1 MDSIVAAITTRAS
14 TAKFSKLQRVN
25 SNTGT
30 VMENITQIWKKI
42 QAPEFNP
49 ATDMNLVEQVKQVA
63 LTSQESAKVS
73 FGTSGW
79 RGEIGSEFTLRNLQV
94 VGAAIVRMYR
104 EATPELFDALGVKD
118 FAELQKKGVVVGHD
132 NRLLGHEFC
141 EAVADQ
147 FAKAGVKVY
156 YGGEMP
162 TPEFSAAIE
171 MLGAACSINMT
182 PSHNPS
188 HYNGI
193 KFNPADGGP
202 AGPEITN
209 VITKLSNEM
218 MATWKFEPV
227 SKVDWEVIDSLKIYK
242 EFLVKQGT
250 IKFDRIKEFI
260 KKGRLTLVC
269 DHVHGSTRR
278 RPAALLDNPECLI
291 TLRNEDDS
299 LFGGIAPEPSSKNLE
314 KVRKVLDESKSWF
327 RLGAIF
333 DPDGDRIRFYD
344 GTREIDMNQFGAI
357 AFHYMATWRKEQ
369 GCVAKSV
376 ATSNFVNIIAE
387 KLGVP
392 VMETPVGFK
401 NFRPWL
407 SRNAKQK
414 ALVAFE
420 ESDGISGLNNT
431 LEKDAQFGLLMA
443 LEILA
448 TTGKNLGEYL
458 DALYEEYGRFY
469 PTRSGFEVDKSLVG
483 APLKAKVDAIADIA
497 KPGAKVMVGANEKT
511 VKQLLTLDGVKVI
524 FDDDSWMLV
533 RPSGTEP
540 KVRIYTECRNPDEK
554 DPMFEA
560 AKALFFKN

>member
-1 MDSIVAAITTRAS
+1 MKNVSQ
-14 TAKFSKLQRVN
+14 L
-25 SNTGT
+25 
-30 VMENITQIWKKI
+30 WKKI
-42 QAPEFNP
+42 QSQEFNP
-49 ATDMNLVEQVKQVA
+49 ATDMGLVEQVKQVA
-63 LTSQESAKVS
+63 LTSTECAHVS

-94 VGAAIVRMYR
+94 VGAAIVRMYK
-104 EATPELFDALGVKD
+104 EASPELLKALGIKN
-118 FAELQKKGVVVGHD
+118 FEELKKRGVVIGHD

-141 EAVADQ
+141 EAVADM
-147 FAKAGVKVY
+147 FARAGVKVY

-162 TPEFSAAIE
+162 TPEFSASIE

-209 VITKLSNEM
+209 IITKLSNEM
-218 MATWKFEPV
+218 MPTWKFEPV
-227 SKVDWEVIDSLKIYK
+227 QHVDWEIIDSLKIYK
-242 EFLVKQGT
+242 EFLIKQGT
-250 IKFDRIKEFI
+250 IKFDRIKDFI

-357 AFHYMATWRKEQ
+357 AFHYMATWRKEK

-392 VMETPVGFK
+392 VKETPVGFK
-401 NFRPWL
+401 NFRPFL
-407 SRNAKQK
+407 SRNATEK
-414 ALVAFE
+414 ALIAFE

-431 LEKDAQFGLLMA
+431 LEKDAQFGLLIA
-443 LEILA
+443 LEIMA
-448 TTGKNLGEYL
+448 VTGKNLGEYL

-483 APLKAKVDAIADIA
+483 EPLKAKVNAIATIA
-497 KPGAKVMVGANEKT
+497 IPGAKVTVGAIEKT
-511 VKQLLTLDGVKVI
+511 VKQLLTLDGVKII

>member
-1 MDSIVAAITTRAS
+1 M
-14 TAKFSKLQRVN
+14 
-25 SNTGT
+25 
-30 VMENITQIWKKI
+30 
-42 QAPEFNP
+42 
-49 ATDMNLVEQVKQVA
+49 
-63 LTSQESAKVS
+63 TSQEPAKVS

-94 VGAAIVRMYR
+94 VGAAIVRLYK
-104 EATPELFDALGVKD
+104 EATPELFEALGVKD
-118 FAELQKKGVVVGHD
+118 FAELQKRGVVVGHD

-218 MATWKFEPV
+218 MPTWKFEPV
-227 SKVDWEVIDSLKIYK
+227 SKVDWEIIDSLKIYK

-299 LFGGIAPEPSSKNLE
+299 LFGGIAPEPSS
-314 KVRKVLDESKSWF
+314 
-327 RLGAIF
+327 
-333 DPDGDRIRFYD
+333 
-344 GTREIDMNQFGAI
+344 
-357 AFHYMATWRKEQ
+357 
-369 GCVAKSV
+369 
-376 ATSNFVNIIAE
+376 
-387 KLGVP
+387 
-392 VMETPVGFK
+392 
-401 NFRPWL
+401 
-407 SRNAKQK
+407 
-414 ALVAFE
+414 
-420 ESDGISGLNNT
+420 
-431 LEKDAQFGLLMA
+431 
-443 LEILA
+443 
-448 TTGKNLGEYL
+448 KNLGEYL